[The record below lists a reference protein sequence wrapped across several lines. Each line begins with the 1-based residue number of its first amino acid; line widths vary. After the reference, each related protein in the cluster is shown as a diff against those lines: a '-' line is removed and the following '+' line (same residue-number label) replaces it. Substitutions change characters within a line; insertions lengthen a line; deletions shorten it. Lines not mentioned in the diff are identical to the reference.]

1 MSTVQETQP
10 HGERTLLYVVIA
22 VVVGAL
28 MIIGLFAFN
37 SARDTK
43 QAEDKADEFIAS
55 LAATGS
61 RTPDRDQVVRVLGT
75 DGGAVCTNPNKPLS
89 RAVLLA
95 QLTNGTGGPGGR
107 PVVVDSKA
115 LQGQV
120 LIMKTYCPDQLS
132 KFQDFADKLKTA
144 NVLGE

>member
-10 HGERTLLYVVIA
+10 HRERTLLYVVIA

-28 MIIGLFAFN
+28 MIIGLFAFS
-37 SARDTK
+37 SARDTR
-43 QAEDKADEFIAS
+43 QAEEKADEFIAS
-55 LAATGS
+55 LAATGA
-61 RTPDRDQVVRVLGT
+61 RTPDRDQVVRVLGS

-95 QLTNGTGGPGGR
+95 QLTNGTGGPGAR
-107 PVVVDSKA
+107 PVVVDSKVF
-115 LQGQV
+115 QGEV
-120 LIMKTYCPDQLS
+120 LIMKTYCPDELS

-144 NVLGE
+144 DVLGE